1 MRVLARCDKH
11 GANTCGNSPRK
22 LGRAVDSGDTAAVL
36 AARSTARPF
45 LSRINAPSTAP
56 KLGLGRI
63 AIESPVFCAPLV
75 LDSRPGELATRHAV
89 PRSIHSWS
97 ALMRDPYPHG
107 HHHPPVLESMEI
119 VIALLLMATC
129 WFIWFV
135 AHERYHLENR
145 QIAELACYAAVGLVA
160 IVGFS
165 ILIATQ
171 RSLRE
176 KQWPHPP
183 MVVSRKRDERF
194 TTDAWK
200 QDAVILGYDVHGQP
214 WYWPDKVRVMQ
225 GIVLG
230 MTGSGKTTLL
240 RNIITQDL
248 TRVVGTPDD
257 PHRLPMVIFD
267 GKGDLEFFYDL
278 LPHVHRAGRLHQL
291 RVLNPARPDISVR
304 YNPFHCTDDDYMP
317 VVNMVFGS
325 FNLHDEFFAKHQLN
339 YLADIVRVLV
349 HTGQKFNFY
358 DVLVMAIDE
367 QVLKEQ
373 VEKARRRMGKDPS
386 IPVQRRL
393 NFEMSVKNLY
403 QSFGDRERVP
413 KIQGLLNECMTFLDD
428 ELSVI
433 TGPYEELLSL
443 DEVIEQELI
452 LFVSLNVNK
461 NTEPVRALGKMLLQ
475 NLQLVVGKRY
485 ESEEQRRRSNRPM
498 FSVVLDEFAPFGYRN
513 FAQILQT
520 ARGTHTAFLFSMQS
534 LPQLMHVGRGFK
546 EDVTSAPNTTMTLR
560 TRDEETVRYFLR
572 ASAEHTVTRRS
583 VSMHRWRLFGYEKY
597 QTTDRAVE
605 SEDRETRALDEHIKN
620 LPKGQM
626 EILMT
631 DDTRGTLHQLLHV
644 RPPQDVATPN
654 FAPELYPRMRQ
665 SRADSAGA
673 NLRFATPELITQ
685 HRYGRRL

>member
-1 MRVLARCDKH
+1 MRQ
-11 GANTCGNSPRK
+11 
-22 LGRAVDSGDTAAVL
+22 
-36 AARSTARPF
+36 
-45 LSRINAPSTAP
+45 
-56 KLGLGRI
+56 
-63 AIESPVFCAPLV
+63 
-75 LDSRPGELATRHAV
+75 
-89 PRSIHSWS
+89 
-97 ALMRDPYPHG
+97 PYAQRQ
-107 HHHPPVLESMEI
+107 HHPPVLESMEI
-119 VIALLLMATC
+119 LIALLLMAGC
-129 WFIWFV
+129 WFTWFV
-135 AHERYHLENR
+135 ARERYHLENR
-145 QIAELACYAAVGLVA
+145 QIAELACYTTLGLVA
-160 IVGFS
+160 IVAFA
-165 ILIATQ
+165 ILIATR
-171 RSLRE
+171 RSRRE
-176 KQWPHPP
+176 KQWPHPLI
-183 MVVSRKRDERF
+183 VVSRKRDERL
-194 TTDAWK
+194 TADAWK
-200 QDAVILGYDVHGQP
+200 QNAVVLGYDIHGKP
-214 WYWPDKVRVMQ
+214 WYWPDRVRVMQ

-240 RNIITQDL
+240 KNIITQDL
-248 TRVVGTPDD
+248 ARVVGTPDD

-291 RVLNPARPDISVR
+291 RILNPARPDISVR

-367 QVLKEQ
+367 QVLKQQ
-373 VEKARRRMGKDPS
+373 VERARRRMGQDSTMPL
-386 IPVQRRL
+386 QRRL

-403 QSFGDRERVP
+403 QSFDDRERVP

-433 TGPYEELLSL
+433 TGPYEDLLSL

-485 ESEEQRRRSNRPM
+485 ESEEQRRRSARPM

-520 ARGTHTAFLFSMQS
+520 ARGTRTAFLFSMQS

-546 EDVTSAPNTTMTLR
+546 EDVTSVPNTTMALR

-597 QTTDRAVE
+597 EATDRAVE
-605 SEDRETRALDEHIKN
+605 REDRETRALDEHIKN

-631 DDTRGTLHQLLHV
+631 DDARGTLHQLLHV
-644 RPPQDVATPN
+644 RAPQDVSIPT
-654 FAPELYPRMRQ
+654 FEPELYPRMLQ

-685 HRYGRRL
+685 HRYGCRL

>member
-1 MRVLARCDKH
+1 
-11 GANTCGNSPRK
+11 
-22 LGRAVDSGDTAAVL
+22 
-36 AARSTARPF
+36 
-45 LSRINAPSTAP
+45 
-56 KLGLGRI
+56 
-63 AIESPVFCAPLV
+63 
-75 LDSRPGELATRHAV
+75 
-89 PRSIHSWS
+89 
-97 ALMRDPYPHG
+97 MRDLYAQRQ
-107 HHHPPVLESMEI
+107 HHPPVLESMEI
-119 VIALLLMATC
+119 VIGLLLMAAC

-135 AHERYHLENR
+135 TRERYHLENR
-145 QIAELACYAAVGLVA
+145 QIAELSCYMTLGLLATVGSA
-160 IVGFS
+160 

-171 RSLRE
+171 HSRRE

-183 MVVSRKRDERF
+183 MVVSIKRDERLSA
-194 TTDAWK
+194 DAWR
-200 QDAVILGYDVHGQP
+200 QDAVVLGYDIHGKP
-214 WYWPDKVRVMQ
+214 WYWPDNVRVMQ

-240 RNIITQDL
+240 KNIITQDL
-248 TRVVGTPDD
+248 ARVVGTPDD

-267 GKGDLEFFYDL
+267 GKGDLDFFYDL
-278 LPHVHRAGRLHQL
+278 LPNVHRAGRLHQL
-291 RVLNPARPDISVR
+291 HILNPACPDISVR

-349 HTGQKFNFY
+349 HTGRKFNFY

-373 VEKARRRMGKDPS
+373 VEKARRRMEQDAS

-393 NFEMSVKNLY
+393 NLEMSVKNLY

-475 NLQLVVGKRY
+475 NLQLVIGKRY
-485 ESEEQRRRSNRPM
+485 ESKQQRRRSNRPM

-534 LPQLMHVGRGFK
+534 LPQLMQVGRGFK
-546 EDVTSAPNTTMTLR
+546 EDVTSAPNTTMVLR
-560 TRDEETVRYFLR
+560 TRDEETARYFLR

-583 VSMHRWRLFGYEKY
+583 VSMHRWRLFGYERY
-597 QTTDRAVE
+597 QPTDRAVE

-631 DDTRGTLHQLLHV
+631 DDTRGTLHQLLHI
-644 RPPQDVATPN
+644 RHPQDVRIPN
-654 FAPELYPRMRQ
+654 FEPKLYPRLRESWEQ
-665 SRADSAGA
+665 SSGL
-673 NLRFATPELITQ
+673 NLRFKTAGLTGTN
-685 HRYGRRL
+685 RFARRG